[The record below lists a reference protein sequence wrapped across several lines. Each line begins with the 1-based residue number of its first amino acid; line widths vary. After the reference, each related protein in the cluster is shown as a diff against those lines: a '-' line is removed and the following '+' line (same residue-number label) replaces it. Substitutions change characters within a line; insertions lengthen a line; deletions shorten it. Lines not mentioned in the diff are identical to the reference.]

1 MRNTGLF
8 NMKKKQVIILYFFL
22 LLALSSSSQKYN
34 FKNYLPK
41 INGLVQSQV
50 KDIIQDESG
59 YLWIATY
66 GGVCRFDG
74 DKFVSWKTTDG
85 LLSNE
90 VTCISDRK
98 NGEIWVGTRAGINI
112 IKDGLVQEF
121 NVLSTDELNLGWVS
135 YIEFLDNNQI
145 LIGLMRQTLLLEG
158 DSLIKK
164 IGQTSCAKFHSGTL
178 LLGTSDRGLYSI
190 KDNDTIQLSVDK
202 GLASNHVMDIT
213 FSDNNTF
220 IVGTE
225 SGLSFVKNGEVIQN
239 SLSKELSF
247 IQDPIYSVTY
257 FNNQLCISKSNE
269 IYILNKYEQLI
280 QLNSSNGLVNVHK
293 NKVFIDREGVAWIC
307 TEGKG
312 LVAYNTS
319 PFLEFGLSTPE
330 DDVITS
336 IIRSNNGDI
345 LYGTRYGVFSID
357 SASNEIIKL
366 IDNSFVK
373 EMAIDSVGNIWF
385 FDRNKGLC
393 RFNGGNVEKIILKN
407 DLPQYDEAV
416 DRINN
421 LKTNLRGLWIDES
434 KNIWIGCYQGIAV
447 VNNENSLV
455 KWYDAAKGLKK
466 HGGIMS
472 FYKDSAD
479 VLWMG
484 CGNGLFYKCNDSI
497 IKVEETYNN
506 AIYSIREDK
515 AGNIWC
521 ASDNGIFKICKKE
534 NNIKDIIWLNE
545 QNGLSS
551 SQFFTLEINDKN
563 QVLAGSGVGVD
574 KFSTRLSASNHIQNF
589 KHYDAIDGFNGV
601 ECNSNC
607 SLNLLNGTI
616 WFGTINGIYK
626 YEERKDLI
634 STIPPELDLIDI
646 RLDQQK
652 IETWNTKSGEYKDIL
667 KAINPIF
674 HYDQNHIT
682 FDYIGISMV
691 NNQKIKY
698 SYWLEGFDENWY
710 LTSQA
715 SITYPNIAP
724 GSYVFHIK
732 VINADKIESEIRSY
746 SFIVAPPFWETYW
759 FYFSIIVVI
768 VTLFYIYIKLR
779 ERQLRLTNL
788 RLEKKVDLR
797 TSQLE
802 KEKGKVEK
810 QHREITKSIN
820 YAKRIQDTI
829 LPEELLIKRYF
840 KEFFVLHQ
848 PKDIVGGDFYWYRCF
863 GDISVIAT
871 VDCTGHGVPGGFM
884 SMLGSLLLD
893 KIIQRNNLDTAQILK
908 DLNNEIIRVLD
919 QNSGGELQDGMDI
932 ALCLIDKKNNQ
943 LSFSGARNGIIIIS
957 GDKISKIDADLFSVG
972 GSFSKKSKE
981 MKRDFKNN
989 QVPYNKGDWVFMYSD
1004 GYFDQLSGTTM
1015 TSMGMDKFKAILEDS
1030 ISNDREKK
1038 EFLLQEFNAW
1048 KGDFPQIDDLLVMG
1062 FKLE

>member
-1 MRNTGLF
+1 
-8 NMKKKQVIILYFFL
+8 MKKFKVIIFYFIL
-22 LLALSSSSQKYN
+22 LFSLSGSSQKYN

-74 DKFVSWKTTDG
+74 DKFISFKTTDG

-98 NGEIWVGTRAGINI
+98 NGEIWVGTRAGVNI

-121 NVLSTDELNLGWVS
+121 NVLSTDEVHVGWVS
-135 YIEFLDNNQI
+135 YIEFLDSNQI
-145 LIGLMRQTLLLEG
+145 LIGLIGQTLLLEG

-164 IGQTSCAKFHSGTL
+164 IGQTTCAKFHSGTL

-202 GLASNHVMDIT
+202 GLASNHIMDIT

-225 SGLSFVKNGEVIQN
+225 SGLSFVKNGEIIQN
-239 SLSKELSF
+239 YFSNHLSF
-247 IQDPIYSVTY
+247 LREPIYSVNS
-257 FNNQLCISKSNE
+257 FNNQLCIAKSND
-269 IYILNKYEQLI
+269 IYILKKDQQLI
-280 QLNSSNGLVNVHK
+280 QLNNSNGLVMSHK
-293 NKVFIDREGVAWIC
+293 SKVFIDREGVIWIG
-307 TEGKG
+307 TDGEG
-312 LVAYNTS
+312 LVAYYPS
-319 PFLEFGLSTPE
+319 PFSEFGFSKSE
-330 DDVITS
+330 DDFVTS
-336 IIRSNNGDI
+336 IICSNNGDI

-357 SASNEIIKL
+357 SKSNEIIKL

-373 EMAIDSVGNIWF
+373 EMAIDSVENIWF
-385 FDRNKGLC
+385 FDRDKGLC
-393 RFNGGNVEKIILKN
+393 RFDGVNVEKIILKN

-447 VNNENSLV
+447 VNNENGLV
-455 KWYDAAKGLKK
+455 KWYDAAKGLKNSQ
-466 HGGIMS
+466 GIMT
-472 FYKDSAD
+472 FYQDSSE

-484 CGNGLFYKCNDSI
+484 CGNGLFYKHNDSI
-497 IKVEETYNN
+497 IKVEETYDN

-521 ASDNGIFKICKKE
+521 ASDNGIVKVCITE
-534 NNIKDIIWLNE
+534 NSIKDVVWLNE

-551 SQFFTLEINDKN
+551 SQFFTLEINGKDD
-563 QVLAGSGVGVD
+563 VLAGSGVGVD
-574 KFSTRLSASNHIQNF
+574 KFSSHLSANNHIQNF
-589 KHYDAIDGFNGV
+589 KHYDAVDGFNGV

-616 WFGTINGIYK
+616 WFGTIKGIYK

-634 STIPPELDLIDI
+634 STIAPELDLIDI

-652 IETWNTKSGEYKDIL
+652 IETWNTKSGEITDII
-667 KAINPIF
+667 KAINPVF
-674 HYDQNHIT
+674 YYDQNHIT

-691 NNQKIKY
+691 NHQKIKY

-710 LTSQA
+710 LTSQT
-715 SITYPNIAP
+715 SITYPNISP

-732 VINADKIESEIRSY
+732 AINADNIESDLLSY
-746 SFIVAPPFWETYW
+746 AFIVAPPFWETYW
-759 FYFSIIVVI
+759 FYFSVI
-768 VTLFYIYIKLR
+768 VIIITLFYMYLKLR
-779 ERQLRLTNL
+779 ERQLRFINI
-788 RLEKKVDLR
+788 RLEKKVELR
-797 TSQLE
+797 TSQLN

-810 QHREITKSIN
+810 QHQEITNSIN

-829 LPEELLIKRYF
+829 LPEEGLIKEYF
-840 KEFFVLHQ
+840 KEFFVLNQ

-863 GDISVIAT
+863 GNISVIAT

-884 SMLGSLLLD
+884 SMMGSLLLD

-932 ALCLIDKKNNQ
+932 ALCLVDKENNS
-943 LSFSGARNGIIIIS
+943 LSFSGARNGIILIAD
-957 GDKISKIDADLFSVG
+957 GKISKIDADLFSVG

-981 MKRDFKNN
+981 MKRDFKHN
-989 QVPYNKGDWVFMYSD
+989 QVSYNRGDWVFMYSD

-1015 TSMGMDKFKAILEDS
+1015 TSMGMDKFKAILEES
-1030 ISNDREKK
+1030 ISNEKDKK

-1048 KGDFPQIDDLLVMG
+1048 KGEFPQIDDLLVMG

>member
-1 MRNTGLF
+1 MPIYSF
-8 NMKKKQVIILYFFL
+8 MKKIKVIIFYFILFFSISGS
-22 LLALSSSSQKYN
+22 AQKYN

-50 KDIIQDESG
+50 KDIIQDGSG

-74 DKFVSWKTTDG
+74 DQFISYKTTDG

-98 NGEIWVGTRAGINI
+98 NGEIWVGTRKGINI
-112 IKDGLVQEF
+112 IKDGVVEQF
-121 NVLSTDELNLGWVS
+121 NVLSNDEKVRLGGVS

-145 LIGLMRQTLLLEG
+145 IVGKEMAQSLLLVG

-164 IGQTSCAKFHSGTL
+164 IGKTTCAKFHSGTL
-178 LLGTSDRGLYSI
+178 LIGTSDRGLYSI
-190 KDNDTIQLSVDK
+190 IDNDTVHLSVDE
-202 GLASNHVMDIT
+202 GLSSNYVSDLT

-220 IVGTE
+220 IVGT
-225 SGLSFVKNGEVIQN
+225 STGLSFVKNGEVIQN
-239 SLSKELSF
+239 SFSKKLSF
-247 IQDPIYSVTY
+247 IQEPIYSVSY
-257 FNNQLCISKSNE
+257 FNHQLCVAKSNE
-269 IYILNKYEQLI
+269 IYIINKDEQLI

-293 NKVFIDREGVAWIC
+293 NKVFIDREGVVWMC

-330 DDVITS
+330 DDFITS
-336 IIRSNNGDI
+336 IISSNNGDV

-357 SASNEIIKL
+357 STSNKIIKL
-366 IDNSFVK
+366 IDNSFVV
-373 EMAIDSVGNIWF
+373 EMAIDSTSTIWLIVWDEGLST
-385 FDRNKGLC
+385 FDGV
-393 RFNGGNVEKIILKN
+393 NVEEITIKN
-407 DLPQYDEAV
+407 DLPQYDQAV
-416 DRINN
+416 DRINSG
-421 LKTNLRGLWIDES
+421 KTHLRGLWIDE
-434 KNIWIGCYQGIAV
+434 NQDIWVGCYQGIAV
-447 VNNENSLV
+447 VNNKNELV
-455 KWYDAAKGLKK
+455 RWYDGIKGLKNS
-466 HGGIMS
+466 GGIMT
-472 FYKDSAD
+472 FYKDSSET
-479 VLWMG
+479 LWIG
-484 CGNGLFYKCNDSI
+484 CGNGLFYKHNDSI
-497 IKVEETYNN
+497 IKVEETYDN

-521 ASDNGIFKICKKE
+521 ASDNGIVNICIKE
-534 NNIKDIIWLNE
+534 NSIKDVVWLNE
-545 QNGLSS
+545 QSGLSS
-551 SQFFTLEINDKN
+551 SLFFTLEINGKD
-563 QVLAGSGVGVD
+563 QILAGSGVGVD
-574 KFSTRLSASNHIQNF
+574 KFSSHLSANNHIQNL

-634 STIPPELDLIDI
+634 SNIAPELDLIDI
-646 RLDQQK
+646 RLDQNK
-652 IETWNTKSGEYKDIL
+652 IKTWKTKSGEYTDII

-674 HYDQNHIT
+674 YYDQNHIT
-682 FDYIGISMV
+682 FDYIGISTV
-691 NNQKIKY
+691 NHQKIKY

-710 LTSQA
+710 LTSQT
-715 SITYPNIAP
+715 SITYPNMSP

-732 VINADKIESEIRSY
+732 AINADKIESEMRSY
-746 SFIVAPPFWETYW
+746 AFIVAPPFWETYW
-759 FYFSIIVVI
+759 FYLLIIVI
-768 VTLFYIYIKLR
+768 IITLFYIYIKLR
-779 ERQLRLTNL
+779 ERQLRFINI
-788 RLEKKVDLR
+788 RLEKKVKLR
-797 TSQLE
+797 TSQLK

-829 LPEELLIKRYF
+829 LPEEVLIKEYF
-840 KEFFVLHQ
+840 KEFFVLNQ

-863 GDISVIAT
+863 GNISVIAT

-884 SMLGSLLLD
+884 SMMGSLLLD

-932 ALCLIDKKNNQ
+932 ALCLIDKENKRI
-943 LSFSGARNGIIIIS
+943 SFSGARNGIIIIS
-957 GDKISKIDADLFSVG
+957 GGKTSKIDADLFSVG
-972 GSFSKKSKE
+972 GSFSQKSKE

-989 QVPYNKGDWVFMYSD
+989 QLSFNKGDWVFMYSD
-1004 GYFDQLSGTTM
+1004 GYFDQLSGRNM
-1015 TSMGMDKFKAILEDS
+1015 TSLGMDKFKTILEES
-1030 ISNDREKK
+1030 ISNEMDKK

-1062 FKLE
+1062 FKME

>member
-1 MRNTGLF
+1 
-8 NMKKKQVIILYFFL
+8 MKFFMKIIKISISFFL
-22 LLALSSSSQKYN
+22 LFISILGASQKYN
-34 FKNYLPK
+34 FKNYLPQ

-59 YLWIATY
+59 YLWIATF

-74 DKFVSWKTTDG
+74 DKFISFKTTDG

-90 VTCISDRK
+90 VTCISNRK

-112 IKDGLVQEF
+112 IKDGLVHEF
-121 NVLSTDELNLGWVS
+121 NVLSKDEVHVGWVS

-145 LIGLMRQTLLLEG
+145 LIGLMSKTLLLEE

-164 IGQTSCAKFHSGTL
+164 IGPTTCAKFHSGTL
-178 LLGTSDRGLYSI
+178 LLGTSDSGLFSI
-190 KDNDTIQLSVDK
+190 KDNDTIQLNVDK

-239 SLSKELSF
+239 YFSKQLSF
-247 IQDPIYSVTY
+247 LREPIYSVNF
-257 FNNQLCISKSNE
+257 FNNQLCLAKSND
-269 IYILNKYEQLI
+269 IYILKKDQQLI
-280 QLNSSNGLVNVHK
+280 QLNNSNGLVMSHK
-293 NKVFIDREGVAWIC
+293 SRVFMDREGVIWIG
-307 TEGKG
+307 TDGEG
-312 LVAYNTS
+312 LVAYYPS
-319 PFLEFGLSTPE
+319 PFSEFGFSKSE
-330 DDVITS
+330 DDFVTS

-357 SASNEIIKL
+357 SKSNEIVKL

-373 EMAIDSVGNIWF
+373 EMAIDSLGNIWF

-393 RFNGGNVEKIILKN
+393 RFDGVNVEKIILKN
-407 DLPQYDEAV
+407 DLTSYGEAV

-421 LKTNLRGLWIDES
+421 LNTNLRGLWIDES
-434 KNIWIGCYQGIAV
+434 KNIWIGCYQGVAV

-455 KWYDAAKGLKK
+455 KWYDAAKGLKN

-484 CGNGLFYKCNDSI
+484 CGNGLFYKHNDSI
-497 IKVEETYNN
+497 IKVEETLNN

-515 AGNIWC
+515 AGDIWC
-521 ASDNGIFKICKKE
+521 ASDNGIFKVCKNE
-534 NNIKDIIWLNE
+534 NIIKDIIWLNE

-551 SQFFTLEINDKN
+551 SQFFTLEINNNN

-574 KFSTRLSASNHIQNF
+574 KFSTQLSTSNHIQNF

-616 WFGTINGIYK
+616 WFGTIKGIYK
-626 YEERKDLI
+626 YEEREDLI
-634 STIPPELDLIDI
+634 SNIAPKLDLIDI
-646 RLDQQK
+646 RLDQHK
-652 IETWNTKSGEYKDIL
+652 METWNTKSGDIVDIIN
-667 KAINPIF
+667 AINPVLY
-674 HYDQNHIT
+674 YDQNHIT
-682 FDYIGISMV
+682 FDYIGIGMI
-691 NNQKIKY
+691 NHQKIKY

-710 LTSQA
+710 FTSQT
-715 SITYPNIAP
+715 SITYPNISP
-724 GSYVFHIK
+724 GSYVFHLK
-732 VINADKIESEIRSY
+732 AINADNIESDTINY
-746 SFIVAPPFWETYW
+746 PFIVAPPFWKTYW
-759 FYFSIIVVI
+759 FYFAVVVI
-768 VTLFYIYIKLR
+768 IITLFYIYIKLR
-779 ERQLRLTNL
+779 ERQLQFNNI
-788 RLEKKVDLR
+788 RLEKKVELR
-797 TSQLE
+797 TSQLK

-810 QHREITKSIN
+810 QHREITNSIN

-829 LPEELLIKRYF
+829 LPEEELIKEYF
-840 KEFFVLHQ
+840 NDFFVLHK

-863 GDISVIAT
+863 GNISVIAT

-884 SMLGSLLLD
+884 SMMGSLLLD
-893 KIIQRNNLDTAQILK
+893 KIVQRKNLDTAQILK

-932 ALCLIDKKNNQ
+932 ALCLVDKENKQ
-943 LSFSGARNGIIIIS
+943 LSFSGARNGIVLIS
-957 GDKISKIDADLFSVG
+957 DGKISKIDADLFSVG
-972 GSFSKKSKE
+972 GSFSKKSKK

-989 QVPYNKGDWVFMYSD
+989 QFSFNEGDWVFMYSD
-1004 GYFDQLSGTTM
+1004 GYYDQLSDKTM
-1015 TSMGMDKFKAILEDS
+1015 TSMGMEKFKDILKES
-1030 ISNDREKK
+1030 VSNDLDKK
-1038 EFLLQEFNAW
+1038 EYLLQELDAW
-1048 KGDFPQIDDLLVMG
+1048 KGSFPQIDDLLVMG